1 MGRILV
7 VDDEEGLR
15 RMLAI
20 VLGRDGHQ
28 VAVAAS
34 GADALERL
42 AAEPAEVVLTD
53 LRMDG
58 MDGLALLARV
68 RAAHPDTVVA
78 VMTAHA
84 EWDTAV
90 QAMRQGAFTFL
101 RKPFDNAAV
110 RSVVARACHARD
122 RLVAARSA
130 GEHPHTIHLVGASA
144 AVQRVQHLIEQVATS
159 DATVLVLGE
168 SGTGKELVA
177 RAVHYAS
184 LRADGPMVRVNAGAL
199 APGLLESELFGH
211 VKGAFTG
218 AIEDRPGLFA
228 LADRGTLFLDEVG
241 ELAPETQVKLLRI
254 LESGEYLP
262 VGGREVR
269 RCDVRIVAATNRD
282 LAALVQDGSF
292 REDLYYRLAVVPIEL
307 PPLRDRREDIPLLA
321 GHLLARHAVK
331 LRRGVSGFAA
341 EALLAME
348 SWPWP
353 GNIRELDNR
362 IQRGVALT
370 PEGLI
375 QRDALFGLDRTPAP
389 SADRPGD
396 DPEAGLRTGGTLAL
410 EDWLQTQERRM
421 LAAAIEACDGNLT
434 AAAERLGLT
443 FRQIRYKVRQLGMR

>member
-1 MGRILV
+1 
-7 VDDEEGLR
+7 
-15 RMLAI
+15 
-20 VLGRDGHQ
+20 
-28 VAVAAS
+28 
-34 GADALERL
+34 
-42 AAEPAEVVLTD
+42 
-53 LRMDG
+53 
-58 MDGLALLARV
+58 
-68 RAAHPDTVVA
+68 
-78 VMTAHA
+78 
-84 EWDTAV
+84 
-90 QAMRQGAFTFL
+90 
-101 RKPFDNAAV
+101 
-110 RSVVARACHARD
+110 VVARACHARD

-130 GEHPHTIHLVGASA
+130 GEHPHAIHLVGASA
-144 AVQRVQHLIEQVATS
+144 TIQQVQQLIERVATS

-282 LAALVQDGSF
+282 LEAQVRDGAF
-292 REDLYYRLAVVPIEL
+292 REDLYYRLAVVPIVL
-307 PPLRDRREDIPLLA
+307 PPLRERREDIPLLA
-321 GHLLARHAVK
+321 GHLLSRHAVK
-331 LRRGVSGFAA
+331 LRRGVTGFAA

-375 QRDALFGLDRTPAP
+375 QREALFGLDRTPAP
-389 SADRPGD
+389 AADRPGD
-396 DPEAGLRTGGTLAL
+396 DPEAGLRAGGTLVL
-410 EDWLQTQERRM
+410 EAWLQDQERRM
-421 LAAAIEACDGNLT
+421 LAAAIAACDGNLT